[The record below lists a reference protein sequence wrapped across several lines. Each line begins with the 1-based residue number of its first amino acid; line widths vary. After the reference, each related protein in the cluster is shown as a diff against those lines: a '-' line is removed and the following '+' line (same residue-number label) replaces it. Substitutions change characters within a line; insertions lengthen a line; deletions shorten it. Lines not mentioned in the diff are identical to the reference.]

1 MTTHTDPP
9 HPTPA
14 EDPDDERLPCGR
26 LLSHVWELWEQ
37 GAADPHLDGCPH
49 CRRAV
54 DELAGLESAVRGLR
68 AETDTTETYD
78 ATPLTQRVMDVV
90 RLELRPGRPLPLG
103 GPDEDLWIMEAV
115 AARTVRTAAETVT
128 GVRAGSCRIVPGAP
142 RPQGRARIDVR
153 LELHALLTHDLPELA
168 DQVRRRV
175 REAVDGGLGL
185 DITELDIRITDL
197 LDPEESPPGE
207 GMPDGGPPEESPP
220 DGDPPADHSPEERG
234 TR

>member
-9 HPTPA
+9 HPEA
-14 EDPDDERLPCGR
+14 ADDADDERLPCGR
-26 LLSHVWELWEQ
+26 LLSHVWDLWER
-37 GAADPHLDGCPH
+37 GTADPHLDGCPH

-68 AETDTTETYD
+68 EETDTTRTYD

-103 GPDEDLWIMEAV
+103 EPDEDLWIMEAV

-142 RPQGRARIDVR
+142 HPAGPARIDVR
-153 LELHALLTHDLPELA
+153 LELHVLLTHDLTELA
-168 DQVRRRV
+168 DRVRRRV
-175 REAVDGGLGL
+175 REAVDDGLGL
-185 DITELDIRITDL
+185 GITELDIRITDL
-197 LDPEESPPGE
+197 LDPEE
-207 GMPDGGPPEESPP
+207 DT
-220 DGDPPADHSPEERG
+220 PEERAA
-234 TR
+234 R